1 MTEISSLERQSGTTE
16 IAIRESPG
24 NKVGIILQR
33 PDREYRYRPEARVE
47 RASRK
52 EKALLKE
59 GLRLPGGGLSLLLTH
74 LSKFP
79 VNREIYSVFLHP
91 FGAS

>member
-1 MTEISSLERQSGTTE
+1 MEISPLLS
-16 IAIRESPG
+16 
-24 NKVGIILQR
+24 
-33 PDREYRYRPEARVE
+33 DREYSNLPDARVE

-52 EKALLKE
+52 EKALLEE
-59 GLRLPGGGLSLLLTH
+59 GLRLLGGGLSLLLTH
-74 LSKFP
+74 LSEFP